1 MGELRLKEPV
11 VIIGIGEIGGVFA
24 RGFLRAGYPV
34 CPITR
39 EMNLQQCAEEMPKP
53 LLVLV
58 AVGERN
64 LPVVLEQMPAAW
76 RQRLVLLQNELL
88 PRDWQQHGLSNPT
101 VISIWYEKKPG
112 TDVQVHVPSPVFGQ
126 HSRYL
131 IDALQ
136 ALNIPVRELGTEEEL
151 IFELVRKNLYILT
164 TNIAGLRVGGDVGT
178 LWKEYQ
184 PLARAVASE
193 VLAILAHLTG
203 AELNHQRLID
213 AMVAAIKGYPQHQC
227 LGRNALVRL
236 ERALKIAQSGGID
249 VPTMRRIHVETGG

>member
-1 MGELRLKEPV
+1 
-11 VIIGIGEIGGVFA
+11 
-24 RGFLRAGYPV
+24 
-34 CPITR
+34 
-39 EMNLQQCAEEMPKP
+39 MPEP

-64 LPVVLEQMPAAW
+64 LPVVLEQMPAVW

-112 TDVQVHVPSPVFGQ
+112 TDVQVHVPSPVFG
-126 HSRYL
+126 HRSRYL
-131 IDALQ
+131 IAALQ
-136 ALNIPVRELGTEEEL
+136 ALNIPVRELSTEEEL
-151 IFELVRKNLYILT
+151 MFELVRKNLYILT

-203 AELNHQRLID
+203 AEL
-213 AMVAAIKGYPQHQC
+213 
-227 LGRNALVRL
+227 
-236 ERALKIAQSGGID
+236 
-249 VPTMRRIHVETGG
+249 